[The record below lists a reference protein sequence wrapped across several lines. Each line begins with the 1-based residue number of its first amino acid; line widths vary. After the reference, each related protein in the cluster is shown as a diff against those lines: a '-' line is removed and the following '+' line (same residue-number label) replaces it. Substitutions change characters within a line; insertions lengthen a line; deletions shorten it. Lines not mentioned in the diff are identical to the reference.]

1 MPSDRIHRPRGTGLI
16 WTVLIW
22 TVLLVAGCG
31 AASPRMTTSDSNAP
45 EKKANEAG
53 VAESEARATS
63 GFVRRVTVTRRGQ
76 EFTTDD
82 GKSLWMV
89 PSDLRDLPEGETAE
103 VVEYSFGGGQK
114 PIPLS
119 IEKYEMMKQAGLLN

>member
-1 MPSDRIHRPRGTGLI
+1 MPSDRIHRLGTKRLI
-16 WTVLIW
+16 WTA
-22 TVLLVAGCG
+22 LLAAGCG
-31 AASPRMTTSDSNAP
+31 AASPRMTTSDSAAP
-45 EKKANEAG
+45 AEKKANAAG
-53 VAESEARATS
+53 AAESHAGAKS

-76 EFTTDD
+76 ELTTDD

-103 VVEYSFGGGQK
+103 VVEYSFGGGQQ

-119 IEKYEMMKQAGLLN
+119 AEKYEMMKQAGLLN